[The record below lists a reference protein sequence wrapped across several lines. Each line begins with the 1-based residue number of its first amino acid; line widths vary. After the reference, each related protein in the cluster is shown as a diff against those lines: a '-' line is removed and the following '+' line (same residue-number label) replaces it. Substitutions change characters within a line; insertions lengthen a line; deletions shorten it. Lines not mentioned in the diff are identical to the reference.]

1 MKVLVTGGQGQ
12 LGWELSRSVP
22 DGIDPVILD
31 RAALDITDARA
42 VNALVR
48 ERNPEVIIN
57 ATAYTAV
64 DNAEHEQA
72 RAFAVNR
79 DGATHLARA
88 ASTTGARLI
97 HVSTDFVFD
106 GALGQPI
113 RPDFPANPLGVYGAS
128 KWAGEESVRATLDG
142 EELIVRTGWVYSAH
156 GRNFVKT
163 MLKLMADRQRLTI
176 VADQI
181 GTPTWARD
189 FAKALW
195 RFARL
200 PAARGALHWSD
211 AGVASWYDFAMA
223 IREEASTLGLLSDE
237 GDVTLV
243 PVSTAAYPTAAKRP
257 SFSVLDKESSWELL
271 GWAPVHWVVNLRAM
285 LRELRDNG

>member
-57 ATAYTAV
+57 AAAYTAV